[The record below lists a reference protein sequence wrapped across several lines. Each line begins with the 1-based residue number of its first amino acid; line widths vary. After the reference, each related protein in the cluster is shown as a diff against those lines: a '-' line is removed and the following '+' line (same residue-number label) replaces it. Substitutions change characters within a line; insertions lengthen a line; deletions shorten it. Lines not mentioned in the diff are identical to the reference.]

1 MVGCRIYVREGMSGM
16 IILGI
21 DPGTAITGYGVIQ
34 TNRSGQ
40 VRTLG
45 YGAIRTPANER
56 VDLRLRNIYDQ
67 LSLLLDEFEPDALAI
82 EQLFFNR
89 NVTNALAVGQ
99 ARGVVI
105 LAAAQR
111 TIAVAEYTPLQVKQ
125 AVTGQGRADKDQVG
139 YMVRL
144 LLGLQAVPKPDDT
157 ADALAVGIC
166 HAFNGRGW
174 GAVQ

>member
-1 MVGCRIYVREGMSGM
+1 M

-21 DPGTAITGYGVIQ
+21 DPGTAITGYGVVQ

-45 YGAIRTPANER
+45 YGAIRTESCQA
-56 VDLRLRNIYDQ
+56 VDTRLRRIYEQ
-67 LSLLLDEFEPDALAI
+67 VCVLLTEFEPDAMAV

-89 NVTNALAVGQ
+89 NVTTALAVGQ

-105 LAAAQR
+105 LAAACNS
-111 TIAVAEYTPLQVKQ
+111 IPVAEYTPLQVKQ
-125 AVTGQGRADKDQVG
+125 AVTGQGRADKEQVG

-144 LLGLQAVPKPDDT
+144 LLGLQSTPKPDDT

-174 GAVQ
+174 EVSR